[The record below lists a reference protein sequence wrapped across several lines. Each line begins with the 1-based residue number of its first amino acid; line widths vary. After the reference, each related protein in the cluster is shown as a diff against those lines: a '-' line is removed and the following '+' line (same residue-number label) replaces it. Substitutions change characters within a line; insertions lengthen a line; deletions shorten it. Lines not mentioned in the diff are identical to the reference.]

1 MDTFFHQIPEIFLN
15 FFQVTLFALL
25 IGLSQRKLHPVS
37 DDSRLFGTDRTFTFI
52 GILGFILYSID
63 PVYLYAFLGGGLV
76 LSVFLGIYYFYKISQ
91 YKDFGLTTIVIA
103 LITYCLAPLVV
114 TQKAWLYIL
123 VVVTVLIFTEL
134 KETFTS
140 FSKKFDK
147 NEFITLAK
155 FLIIAGI
162 ILPIVPDEQIVPFLS
177 LTPYKIWLA
186 VVVISTISYLSY
198 LIKKFVFPKSGII
211 ISGIL
216 GGLYSSTATTLIM
229 ARKSRQQTEGRNN
242 YSAAIILATAMMYL
256 RVGLLMFIFNAS
268 LFRQT
273 FVLLITMFLVS
284 VATGVLVYF
293 YRRKTDEVEDISL
306 LKDKNPLEF
315 KIALIFMLLFVAF
328 SFLTYYAINLFGN
341 DGLNALSLIVGVT
354 DIDPFLITLFD
365 GKYNIGSDLIARAAF
380 QAIISNNILKLAYAL
395 IFSGKQIRKS
405 VLISFALIIT
415 VNIIL
420 LFVLF

>member
-1 MDTFFHQIPEIFLN
+1 MDTFFQQIPEIFLD
-15 FFQVTLFALL
+15 FIQVTLFALL

-76 LSVFLGIYYFYKISQ
+76 LSIFLGINYFYKISQ

-134 KETFTS
+134 KETFSS

-229 ARKSRQQTEGRNN
+229 ARKSRQQSEGKNN

-256 RVGLLMFIFNAS
+256 RIGILMLIFNAS

-273 FVLLITMFLVS
+273 FVLLITMFMVS

-328 SFLTYYAINLFGN
+328 SFLTYYAIELFGN
-341 DGLNALSLIVGVT
+341 EGLNALSLIVGVT

-405 VLISFALIIT
+405 VLISFVVIIT
-415 VNIIL
+415 VNVIL